1 MLYRKR
7 PTPVKNTENVEG
19 AVRKEE
25 QNTAVMSYASLSDV
39 QNHIYDS
46 VPDYTYD
53 EPTSYY
59 EVSPVSKAKS
69 DHSGATVTINGV
81 AIR

>member
-1 MLYRKR
+1 
-7 PTPVKNTENVEG
+7 
-19 AVRKEE
+19 
-25 QNTAVMSYASLSDV
+25 MSYASLSDV

-46 VPDYTYD
+46 VTDYTYD

-59 EVSPVSKAKS
+59 EPSPISKTKS
-69 DHSGATVTINGV
+69 DHSAGATVTINGV